1 MHFEQQPLRSTSR
14 SKSAPTRP
22 SERME
27 SDKEE
32 VSVDADVKGDEEE
45 LSGQEDESEELGFGG
60 TEDEGEDDTRRSRF
74 IA

>member
-1 MHFEQQPLRSTSR
+1 
-14 SKSAPTRP
+14 
-22 SERME
+22 ME

-45 LSGQEDESEELGFGG
+45 LSDQEDESEELGFGG